1 MTRIWR
7 IAWTHF
13 KSRLEGVA
21 DPTAGDIKHEHAS
34 DRIHSLLCAAV
45 VLCTTSVVW
54 AFAHPYQEPLLHN
67 SYGWLAL
74 TGVATAMIGV
84 FLLWTQMIAAG
95 APARNKPGPDRG
107 GPEPGVAP
115 GSATRSC

>member
-21 DPTAGDIKHEHAS
+21 DPTAGDIKHELLLTAS
-34 DRIHSLLCAAV
+34 IVFLCAAV